1 MKWVGQ
7 EMKWVGQYE
16 WCAEMLSELMC
27 LFFVGPSLA
36 GGIVLLCDLNEYERV
51 TDRFQVGSHCRV
63 TLDHMTVTI
72 MSH

>member
-1 MKWVGQ
+1 M
-7 EMKWVGQYE
+7 
-16 WCAEMLSELMC
+16 
-27 LFFVGPSLA
+27 
-36 GGIVLLCDLNEYERV
+36 LLCDLNEYERV